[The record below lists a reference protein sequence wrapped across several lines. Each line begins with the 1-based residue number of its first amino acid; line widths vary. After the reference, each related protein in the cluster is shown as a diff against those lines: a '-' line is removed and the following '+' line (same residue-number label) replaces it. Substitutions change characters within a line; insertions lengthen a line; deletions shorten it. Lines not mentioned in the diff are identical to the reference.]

1 MPRPSLAGRHLYLIC
16 DAAFDRVE
24 EALRGGVDIVQL
36 RDRTLPDRQ
45 LLAHARRLA
54 ALTHDHDA
62 LFVVNDRVDI
72 ALLAHADGVHVGQDD
87 LAPHELRRLCGDT
100 LLIGQSTHSE
110 QQIARAED
118 VDYLGVGP
126 VLETPTK
133 PGRPSV
139 GHDLLTYAAVHVA
152 VPWFA
157 IGGINLETAPA
168 VIAAGATR
176 LAVVRA
182 IGDADDPQSIARQC
196 RRMLPSR
203 PAEAGAALARR
214 EA

>member
-1 MPRPSLAGRHLYLIC
+1 MPRPSLADRHLYLIC
-16 DAAFDRVE
+16 DASFDRVE

-36 RDRTLPDRQ
+36 RDRTLPDRH

-54 ALTHDHDA
+54 ALAHDYGA
-62 LFVVNDRVDI
+62 LFVVNDRVEI
-72 ALLAHADGVHVGQDD
+72 ALLAQADGVHVGQDD
-87 LAPHELRRLCGDT
+87 LEPHELRRLCGDT

-126 VLETPTK
+126 VFETPTK

-139 GHDLLTYAAVHVA
+139 GHDLLAYAAAHAA

-168 VIAAGATR
+168 VIGAGATR

-182 IGDADDPQSIARQC
+182 ISDADDPQQVAREL
-196 RRMLPSR
+196 RRMLRTR
-203 PAEAGAALARR
+203 PAPADTAPRLAQ
-214 EA
+214 